1 MILCFT
7 GLCCFHCA
15 CARRPAPEELLQHG
29 RTRPYCNRLQWTSTE
44 SPQSMEL
51 VYVCL
56 CMYTVTMLSLA
67 VVMETC
73 ELMYW
78 QSFLYFD
85 AHWSSGSFFLF
96 FFFVSSFG
104 WHSAWSVSMN
114 NPERI
119 TRQDRTLHVLIQSRL
134 PYLQFVGGFPLQ
146 AHWNHLS
153 PKSIPI
159 NSYSQLICG
168 DCPWRS
174 HSSFNYDCIVLPLNS
189 LSSLLHKRL
198 LYRSSSNNR
207 NLGTAKTEQ
216 RRRLTPRQRWI
227 ARLHRECNKSR
238 PIPPMELSP
247 KIPKH

>member
-1 MILCFT
+1 
-7 GLCCFHCA
+7 
-15 CARRPAPEELLQHG
+15 
-29 RTRPYCNRLQWTSTE
+29 
-44 SPQSMEL
+44 
-51 VYVCL
+51 
-56 CMYTVTMLSLA
+56 MLSLA

-85 AHWSSGSFFLF
+85 AHWRSGSFFFFLF
-96 FFFVSSFG
+96 HRLVDVLLDP
-104 WHSAWSVSMN
+104 VSMN

-159 NSYSQLICG
+159 NSYSQLICR

-198 LYRSSSNNR
+198 LNRSSSNNR
-207 NLGTAKTEQ
+207 NPGTAKTEQ
-216 RRRLTPRQRWI
+216 RRRLTPRQRRI
-227 ARLHRECNKSR
+227 ARLHQECNKSR

-247 KIPKH
+247 KIHKH